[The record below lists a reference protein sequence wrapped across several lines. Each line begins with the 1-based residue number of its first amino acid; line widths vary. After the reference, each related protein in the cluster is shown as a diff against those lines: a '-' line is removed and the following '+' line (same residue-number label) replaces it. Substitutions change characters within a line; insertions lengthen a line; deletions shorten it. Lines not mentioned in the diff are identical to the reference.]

1 MEAKINE
8 LITATI
14 SGEWGEEAIMGEGV
28 KVIRTA
34 NFTNLG
40 VINFENIVYRKI
52 DPNKINQKKLLVGDI
67 IIEKS
72 GGSPSQPVGRVVFF
86 EYMGDEDFL
95 CNNFTAILRPNS
107 KKVYPKFLFYL
118 LYIGHIRG
126 RTLMYQNKTTGIL
139 NLKLDKYLNEKIN
152 LPSLSEQIKITTI
165 LSKAEVLI
173 KKRKETVDL
182 LDKFLKSTFLKMF
195 GDTVRNEK
203 GWEKVPLKKFGN
215 VITGNTP
222 PRVDL
227 ENYSDTFIEWIKTDN
242 ILYDNVFV
250 TKANEF
256 LSEKGLKKSR
266 FVEKGA
272 LLVAC
277 IAGSIESV
285 GRASLTDRTV
295 SFNQQINAIQPN
307 VEINSLFLY
316 WLFKN
321 AKSYIQNHATKGMKR
336 IITKGE
342 FEKILMIK
350 PPLELQV
357 QFAQIAEKSELLKRK
372 LKNSLFEL
380 ENLYSSLSQKA
391 FKGELNLE
399 RFILNDEI
407 NSADQKKVQ
416 VNQQVI
422 IPEINKIIET
432 ANDVQKIIDRQTDI
446 AQQASKY
453 IKQFEQFAKFVSP
466 DIEAANEFQKI
477 FTTKSDYL
485 QQVTKITKQ
494 FEEFEKFIAPIKNL
508 PQIPPA
514 VVEAQKA
521 LARIKSFFPRDYF
534 FQEKNIKT
542 KIEWDKVSPQQIAN
556 WIKVRYKD
564 KGYHFNSE
572 MLIRF
577 LMNEYITFPQY
588 YSSEELKKNPSS
600 NDAYDLKKFI
610 SSSVSNENPF
620 LKMEQVFYDAEKE
633 NIKLKITEEDYD
645 LIKDLSP
652 TDRSG
657 IYFNIIE

>member
-14 SGEWGEEAIMGEGV
+14 SGEWGEEAIIGEGV

-227 ENYSDTFIEWIKTDN
+227 ENYSDTYIEWIKTDN

-321 AKSYIQNHATKGMKR
+321 AKSYIQNHATRGMKR

-357 QFAQIAEKSELLKRK
+357 QFAQIAEKSELLKGK

-391 FKGELNLE
+391 FKGELDLE
-399 RFILNDEI
+399 GFILNDQFNTI
-407 NSADQKKVQ
+407 DKKEVQ

-432 ANDVQKIIDRQTDI
+432 ANDIQEIIARQTDI

-466 DIEAANEFQKI
+466 DIEATNEIQKI

-485 QQVTKITKQ
+485 QQVTRITKQ

-521 LARIKSFFPRDYF
+521 LARIKSFFPKNYF
-534 FQEKNIKT
+534 FQERDIKT
-542 KIEWDKVSPQQIAN
+542 KIEWAKASPQQIAN
-556 WIKVRYKD
+556 CIKVKYE
-564 KGYHFNSE
+564 GYHFNSE

-577 LMNEYITFPQY
+577 LMNEYIASPKY
-588 YSSEELKKNPSS
+588 YSSEEQKKNPSAV
-600 NDAYDLKKFI
+600 DAYDLKKLI
-610 SSSVSNENPF
+610 SSSVSDENPF

-633 NIKLKITEEDYD
+633 NFQFKITEEDYE
-645 LIKDLSP
+645 LVKDLSP
-652 TDRSG
+652 SDRSG